1 MNSMS
6 RRIFVA
12 ALPLLAVGLASAV
25 RAQGN
30 SPVSSGVT
38 LFQDVRIFDGKSGS
52 LSAPS
57 SVLIKGNVIERIS
70 TAPIAAESG
79 VTVIAGG
86 GRTLMPGLID
96 AHWHA
101 IMKDG
106 RIYKNAL

>member
-12 ALPLLAVGLASAV
+12 ALPLMGVGFASVV

-30 SPVSSGVT
+30 PPASGGAT
-38 LFQDVRIFDGKSGS
+38 LFQNVRIFDGKNSS

-70 TAPIAAESG
+70 TAPTSVFRGIVLQKSLWAPEQNLSG
-79 VTVIAGG
+79 
-86 GRTLMPGLID
+86 L
-96 AHWHA
+96 
-101 IMKDG
+101 
-106 RIYKNAL
+106 

>member
-1 MNSMS
+1 MNAIS

-12 ALPLLAVGLASAV
+12 ALPLMAVSLASAV

-30 SPVSSGVT
+30 LPVNAGVT
-38 LFQDVRIFDGKSGS
+38 LFQNVRIFDGKSAS

-70 TAPIAAESG
+70 TASIDAEPGMS
-79 VTVIAGG
+79 VIAGG

-101 IMKDG
+101 MLV
-106 RIYKNAL
+106 RPTPL